1 MNKHENA
8 EIVVIGGGAVGT
20 AVACYLARDGADVA
34 LVERGEYAWGPS
46 RRCDGHAVTY
56 DSAPGYFSQ
65 FCKIGQDMFPEISRE
80 LPCDIEFEP
89 EGLGLLVDDERDME
103 TVLANYEGKK
113 NEGVDVTFWDRDE
126 LLRHEPHVSDKVIAC
141 LNFNGD
147 AKLNP
152 MRLCFGLAELARQKG
167 AKAFNRTAVT
177 GITVRNGAV
186 QSVETSSGSI
196 ATKGFA
202 WPMLDGMVSRT
213 LPVVPA
219 ETPYAAFF
227 KFGWLSAGGTA
238 ILLSGFFAVPFMPK
252 YSFGKAVACF
262 FSTIYQLR
270 FPVLTIATILGLAF
284 LMNYSGMSTT
294 LGIGFTKTGSLF
306 PFFAPILG
314 WLGVFLTGSD
324 TSSNALFCGMQRS
337 TAQAVG
343 MPPELAVAVNSSG
356 GVTGKMISPQSI
368 SVATAATGMIGQ
380 EGNLF
385 RFALGHSIAMTLFIC
400 VLTYLQATVWQWMLP

>member
-34 LVERGEYAWGPS
+34 LVERGEYAWGSS

>member
-34 LVERGEYAWGPS
+34 LVERGEYAWGSS

-196 ATKGFA
+196 ATKKVVLASGV
-202 WPMLDGMVSRT
+202 WTPGLGDMVGVKVPIRPRQGQILVTERLDGLVSKNY
-213 LPVVPA
+213 A
-219 ETPYAAFF
+219 EFGYLAA
-227 KFGWLSAGGTA
+227 K
-238 ILLSGFFAVPFMPK
+238 SGKKRP
-252 YSFGKAVACF
+252 
-262 FSTIYQLR
+262 
-270 FPVLTIATILGLAF
+270 
-284 LMNYSGMSTT
+284 
-294 LGIGFTKTGSLF
+294 
-306 PFFAPILG
+306 
-314 WLGVFLTGSD
+314 
-324 TSSNALFCGMQRS
+324 
-337 TAQAVG
+337 
-343 MPPELAVAVNSSG
+343 
-356 GVTGKMISPQSI
+356 GVTPDGA
-368 SVATAATGMIGQ
+368 VRRGDGA
-380 EGNLF
+380 
-385 RFALGHSIAMTLFIC
+385 
-400 VLTYLQATVWQWMLP
+400 

>member
-1 MNKHENA
+1 
-8 EIVVIGGGAVGT
+8 
-20 AVACYLARDGADVA
+20 
-34 LVERGEYAWGPS
+34 
-46 RRCDGHAVTY
+46 
-56 DSAPGYFSQ
+56 
-65 FCKIGQDMFPEISRE
+65 
-80 LPCDIEFEP
+80 
-89 EGLGLLVDDERDME
+89 ME

-213 LPVVPA
+213 VPVVPA

-238 ILLSGFFAVPFMPK
+238 ILLSGFFPCP
-252 YSFGKAVACF
+252 SCP
-262 FSTIYQLR
+262 STASARPWPASSPR
-270 FPVLTIATILGLAF
+270 F
-284 LMNYSGMSTT
+284 
-294 LGIGFTKTGSLF
+294 
-306 PFFAPILG
+306 
-314 WLGVFLTGSD
+314 
-324 TSSNALFCGMQRS
+324 TSS
-337 TAQAVG
+337 V
-343 MPPELAVAVNSSG
+343 
-356 GVTGKMISPQSI
+356 SPS
-368 SVATAATGMIGQ
+368 
-380 EGNLF
+380 
-385 RFALGHSIAMTLFIC
+385 
-400 VLTYLQATVWQWMLP
+400 

>member
-34 LVERGEYAWGPS
+34 LVERGEYAWGSS

-196 ATKGFA
+196 ATKKVVLASGV
-202 WPMLDGMVSRT
+202 WTPGLGDMVGVKVPIRPRQGQILVTERLDGLVSKNY
-213 LPVVPA
+213 A
-219 ETPYAAFF
+219 EFGYLAA
-227 KFGWLSAGGTA
+227 K
-238 ILLSGFFAVPFMPK
+238 SGKKRP
-252 YSFGKAVACF
+252 
-262 FSTIYQLR
+262 
-270 FPVLTIATILGLAF
+270 
-284 LMNYSGMSTT
+284 
-294 LGIGFTKTGSLF
+294 
-306 PFFAPILG
+306 
-314 WLGVFLTGSD
+314 
-324 TSSNALFCGMQRS
+324 
-337 TAQAVG
+337 
-343 MPPELAVAVNSSG
+343 
-356 GVTGKMISPQSI
+356 GVTPKWSSSAWRWCLSRPRRARCS
-368 SVATAATGMIGQ
+368 SAAAAASWAWT
-380 EGNLF
+380 
-385 RFALGHSIAMTLFIC
+385 RRPT
-400 VLTYLQATVWQWMLP
+400 PP

>member
-1 MNKHENA
+1 M
-8 EIVVIGGGAVGT
+8 
-20 AVACYLARDGADVA
+20 A
-34 LVERGEYAWGPS
+34 LVERGEYAWGSS

-385 RFALGHSIAMTLFIC
+385 RFALGHSIAMTLVLC
-400 VLTYLQATVWQWMLP
+400 VLTYLQAGPLSFMLP

>member
-1 MNKHENA
+1 M
-8 EIVVIGGGAVGT
+8 
-20 AVACYLARDGADVA
+20 
-34 LVERGEYAWGPS
+34 
-46 RRCDGHAVTY
+46 TY

-177 GITVRNGAV
+177 GITVKNGAV

-196 ATKGFA
+196 ATKKVVLASGV
-202 WPMLDGMVSRT
+202 WTPGLGDMVGVKVAD
-213 LPVVPA
+213 PPPA
-219 ETPYAAFF
+219 GADPRHRAPRRACEQELR
-227 KFGWLSAGGTA
+227 G
-238 ILLSGFFAVPFMPK
+238 IRLSG
-252 YSFGKAVACF
+252 
-262 FSTIYQLR
+262 
-270 FPVLTIATILGLAF
+270 
-284 LMNYSGMSTT
+284 
-294 LGIGFTKTGSLF
+294 
-306 PFFAPILG
+306 
-314 WLGVFLTGSD
+314 
-324 TSSNALFCGMQRS
+324 
-337 TAQAVG
+337 
-343 MPPELAVAVNSSG
+343 
-356 GVTGKMISPQSI
+356 
-368 SVATAATGMIGQ
+368 GQ
-380 EGNLF
+380 ERQEAPRRDPGNGAV
-385 RFALGHSIAMTLFIC
+385 RRGDGA
-400 VLTYLQATVWQWMLP
+400 